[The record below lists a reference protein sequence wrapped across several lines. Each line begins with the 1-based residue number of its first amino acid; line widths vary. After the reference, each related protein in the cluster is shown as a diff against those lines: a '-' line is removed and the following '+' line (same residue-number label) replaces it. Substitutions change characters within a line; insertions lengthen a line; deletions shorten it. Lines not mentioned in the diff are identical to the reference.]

1 MALLRNL
8 VIWLLNHPQY
18 VLGLLGLG
26 TLALIFTKKKWQRKK
41 PYLPWLLALVF
52 IGYVFVFIRFY
63 DRIEALRPVLKNN
76 TQENLEESALA
87 DDQTYCFGLDISQYQ
102 GEINWDELLLTKHPL
117 RFVVMRATM
126 GSNGLDERYSENW
139 SEAKRV
145 GLKRGAYHFYRPF
158 QNSTEQAKNFIRQV
172 KLEADDLPPVLDIER
187 TSPFGQDNLRE
198 GVRNW
203 LRIVEK
209 HYGLKPIVY
218 TGRYFYEKHLKGSI
232 DAYPLWVA
240 SYGEHHKVEHLP
252 WRFYQFSEKMTVH
265 GISRNVDG
273 NFFKGS
279 LTNLRNFGRWNYSS
293 LFFI

>member
-1 MALLRNL
+1 MALLRTL

-26 TLALIFTKKKWQRKK
+26 TLVLLFTKKKWQRKK

-63 DRIEALRPVLKNN
+63 DRIEALRPVLQNN
-76 TQENLEESALA
+76 TQENLEESAIA
-87 DDQTYCFGLDISQYQ
+87 DDQTYCFGLDVSQYQ

-117 RFVVMRATM
+117 RYVFIRSTM
-126 GSNGLDERYSENW
+126 GSNGVDDCYPKNW

-158 QNSTEQAKNFIRQV
+158 QNSTEQAQNFIRQV
-172 KLEADDLPPVLDIER
+172 ELEVGDLPPVLDVER

-203 LRIVEK
+203 LRIIEK
-209 HYGLKPIVY
+209 HYGVKPIVY
-218 TGRYFYEKHLKGSI
+218 TGRHFYEKHLKGSI

-265 GISRNVDG
+265 GIQTNVDG

-279 LTNLRNFGRWNYSS
+279 LTNLRNFGR
-293 LFFI
+293 